1 MAAEAPAP
9 AAAPV
14 YALTPGEV
22 QVGTPNGPG
31 IYLAP
36 VGTAGPVDT
45 VTPWPSGWNILGYL
59 SDAGPTVG
67 QTTSNQDI
75 TPWQSYAPIRSV
87 ITSRQI
93 TLQFV
98 MWQLNTQTL
107 ALYFDADVPVPAV
120 DGSFSMPVITSKS
133 GHMYA
138 VGIDAA
144 DGTRVMR
151 MIIGKA
157 RLSAAGN
164 MAITRGAAV
173 PLDVTLTALDQAGT
187 LMTVLVG
194 PPAAGLLMEA
204 SDNGTGAAEATNGRH
219 GSKAA

>member
-1 MAAEAPAP
+1 MAEAPAP
-9 AAAPV
+9 AVAPV

-22 QVGTPNGPG
+22 QVGTPNAAG

-45 VTPWPSGWNILGYL
+45 ITPWPAPWSILGYL

-87 ITSRQI
+87 ITARAI

-98 MWQLNTQTL
+98 MWQLNSQTL
-107 ALYFDADVPVPAV
+107 ALYFDADVPVPVGTGA
-120 DGSFSMPVITSKS
+120 FTLPVITTKS
-133 GHMYA
+133 GHLYA

-144 DGTRVMR
+144 DGGRVMR
-151 MIIGKA
+151 MIFPKA

-164 MAITRGAAV
+164 MAITRGAAIG
-173 PLDVTLTALDQAGT
+173 LDSTLTALDSSGT
-187 LMTVLVG
+187 LVTVLMG
-194 PPAAGLLMEA
+194 PPSAGLLMEA
-204 SDNGTGAAEATNGRH
+204 SDNGSGSPEATNGRH